1 MNRMKVQKQP
11 RLKKKIFR
19 SWITSTVSISLV
31 LLMLGALLLILVN
44 ASRLSDYVREQ
55 IGFTLV
61 LNDNL
66 KEADIA
72 RLEKVLAASEYVKST
87 RYIDKETAAQ
97 ELTRDLGEDFMGFL
111 DFNPLFASIDV
122 KLFASYTNSD
132 SLLIVER
139 EFLEYPQVKEVYY
152 QKDLLGVIN
161 DNVQKISIFL
171 LVVSALTGFIFISL
185 INNTIRLSIYS
196 ERFTI
201 NTMLLVGAARSF
213 IRKPF
218 LMRGMSLGIMG
229 AVIANILLAASMYG
243 FRQELEGIIDPAG
256 LWVLGPVLLIVIFMG
271 MLISLASTWFAVNK
285 FLKMK
290 FDELFY

>member
-1 MNRMKVQKQP
+1 MDRIKTSKP
-11 RLKKKIFR
+11 KRLKKRIFR

-31 LLMLGALLLILVN
+31 LLMLGALILVLVN
-44 ASRLSDYVREQ
+44 AGKLSDYVREQ

-66 KEADIA
+66 KEEDIN
-72 RLEKVLAASEYVKST
+72 RLEKVLAASDYVKSI

-111 DFNPLFASIDV
+111 GYNPLFASMDV

-132 SLLIVER
+132 SLIIIEK

-152 QKDLLGVIN
+152 QKDLLGVVN
-161 DNVQKISIFL
+161 DNVKKISLFL
-171 LVVSALTGFIFISL
+171 LIISVLTGFIFISL

-201 NTMLLVGAARSF
+201 NTMQLVGAARSF
-213 IRKPF
+213 ILKPF
-218 LMRGMSLGIMG
+218 LLRAMTLGIMG
-229 AVIANILLAASMYG
+229 ALIANFVLAASMYT
-243 FRQELEGIIDPAG
+243 FRKEMEGIIDPAG
-256 LWVLGPVLLIVIFMG
+256 FWVLGPVLLIVILIG
-271 MLISLASTWFAVNK
+271 VLISFASTWFAVNK